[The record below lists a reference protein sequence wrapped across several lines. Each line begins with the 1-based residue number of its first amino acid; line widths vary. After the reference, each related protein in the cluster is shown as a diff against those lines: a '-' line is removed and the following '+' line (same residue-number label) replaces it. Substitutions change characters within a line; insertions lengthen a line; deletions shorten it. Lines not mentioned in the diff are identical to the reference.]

1 MCSEGCR
8 NGWPNYLYGTN
19 GPGAAGHLFQE
30 QFQVVKIDDLCTM
43 TTMSHCTN
51 LHLIAIYNVFLSQL
65 SIGKMTHSRK
75 QGRGIMDR
83 SFKPIRMCFR
93 RDCSYERM
101 LEKSKAQLYS
111 IQCQGASY
119 YMADTSG
126 TRVCID
132 GFIIVDKAD
141 GSEQQVPWTVETYI
155 KMSNMKYPSKARFY
169 CVEELPGKT
178 DV

>member
-1 MCSEGCR
+1 MFMCGLECAVKVATIFRSSFKLLKLMTCVP
-8 NGWPNYLYGTN
+8 WP
-19 GPGAAGHLFQE
+19 QW
-30 QFQVVKIDDLCTM
+30 V
-43 TTMSHCTN
+43 
-51 LHLIAIYNVFLSQL
+51 IAPICIWLLLSQL
-65 SIGKMTHSRK
+65 LIGKMTHSRK

-93 RDCSYERM
+93 RDCSCERM

-111 IQCQGASY
+111 TQCQGASY

>member
-1 MCSEGCR
+1 MLMCGLECAVKVAGMADLIIYMVRMVLVQATFFRSSFKLLKLMTCVP
-8 NGWPNYLYGTN
+8 WP
-19 GPGAAGHLFQE
+19 
-30 QFQVVKIDDLCTM
+30 
-43 TTMSHCTN
+43 
-51 LHLIAIYNVFLSQL
+51 QL
-65 SIGKMTHSRK
+65 SIGEMTHSRK

-101 LEKSKAQLYS
+101 LKKSKAQLYS
-111 IQCQGASY
+111 TQCQGASY

>member
-111 IQCQGASY
+111 TQCQGASY

-126 TRVCID
+126 TTVAMYWRVHHSRQGWWVRAASTLD
-132 GFIIVDKAD
+132 SGDVH
-141 GSEQQVPWTVETYI
+141 QNV
-155 KMSNMKYPSKARFY
+155 KYEISFQSKVLLCWRT
-169 CVEELPGKT
+169 PR
-178 DV
+178 